1 MGPEEF
7 TSGIA
12 VENYLRRLFS
22 PNSRDPTAKQFL
34 KEFKAIDSNGNLKV
48 DFEETF
54 AFLQKKMG
62 YHLQRT
68 QVRSLFDRFD
78 MDKNND
84 LNYLEF
90 RVLWASL
97 LHFNIIILE

>member
-1 MGPEEF
+1 M
-7 TSGIA
+7 
-12 VENYLRRLFS
+12 
-22 PNSRDPTAKQFL
+22 
-34 KEFKAIDSNGNLKV
+34 KV

-54 AFLQKKMG
+54 NFLQKKMG
-62 YHLQRT
+62 YHLQRK
-68 QVRSLFDRFD
+68 QVKALFDRFD